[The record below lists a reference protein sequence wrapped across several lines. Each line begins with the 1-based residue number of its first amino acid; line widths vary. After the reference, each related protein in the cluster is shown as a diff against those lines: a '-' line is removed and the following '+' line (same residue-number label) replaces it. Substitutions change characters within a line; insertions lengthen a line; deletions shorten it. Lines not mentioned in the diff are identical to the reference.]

1 MRVVFWIVIVAIV
14 ALLAY
19 VRLAPTDAA
28 RWHQPISSETDMD
41 MEGGAIRVVPADE
54 DTLARL
60 NEVALATPR
69 TKVLAGSV
77 DEGRVT
83 YVTRSRVFGFP
94 DYTTAEVTDGQLRVY
109 GRLRFGKGD
118 MGVNRERVE
127 GWLAQ
132 L

>member
-1 MRVVFWIVIVAIV
+1 MRAAIWIILVLVV

-19 VRLAPTDAA
+19 IRLAPTDVA
-28 RWHQPISSETDMD
+28 RWHQPITAEADMD
-41 MEGGAIRVVPADE
+41 MEGGAVRIVPAGD

-60 NEVALATPR
+60 NDIALATPR
-69 TKVLAGSV
+69 TNILAGSV
-77 DEGRVT
+77 EEGRIT

-94 DYTTAEVTDGQLRVY
+94 DYTTAEVTDGQLRVF

-118 MGVNRERVE
+118 MGVNRERIE
-127 GWLAQ
+127 SWLAQ